1 MSAKPL
7 KLKRERAKTV
17 IRSGNHSKT
26 AEVLIDHDLSH
37 LDKPF
42 SYGIPEDLIEE
53 VGVGSRVLVP
63 FQNGELEGV
72 VVAVCEGDEVRR
84 KPILKCIAQN
94 AYSQDALSFAELV
107 ARRYG
112 APVVKGLSFV
122 PTRKRIDS
130 AELDSG
136 LAIKDTINGKGK
148 VTFQYLTRDTVQE
161 LIRELANASR
171 STLCIVPTER
181 EAESIHQQIEAVFPN
196 RVVRAFGR
204 ARFPDTFP
212 QTAIVIGARS
222 AIFWQ
227 VPNLGD
233 IVVFHEG
240 SEHYWSEK
248 YPYWNVRD
256 VALLRAQV
264 TNLNITFISGFP
276 TPELSRLVELGFI
289 KLRRSAWS
297 NPLKRGRIASAPETY
312 HRTIREGLEKGVV
325 LVQTASK
332 DYSSFF
338 ICKRCRNRPIC
349 DCGFPLR
356 MKRDGDF
363 FCSACAN
370 SLSEWRCNHCLST
383 EKLFI
388 NRGAVRIEE
397 ELGKTFPAV
406 PIFLS
411 TSAKPL
417 IDLPERGIVVA
428 TPGMEPSNG
437 LFAGLVFLDGET
449 QLNYPSLRAEE
460 RLLNQWLSLVTRG
473 HEGAPLYLSLPSQHR
488 IVQQFNSRGTTRIS
502 NAILE
507 ERRNA
512 KLPPWYRFLRISG
525 ANLVSLQQKIT
536 EEFPSIEVS
545 KMVKSSEILVR
556 VPVEQ
561 SQEVVDAISALAR
574 YRAAKG
580 MDLISMRIDPY
591 EI

>member
-17 IRSGNHSKT
+17 IRSGNYSKS

-37 LDKPF
+37 LDQPF

-53 VGVGSRVLVP
+53 VGIGSRVLVP
-63 FQNGELEGV
+63 FQNGEREGV
-72 VVAVCEGDEVRR
+72 IVAVGIADEVRR
-84 KPILKCIAQN
+84 KPILKCISQN
-94 AYSQDALSFAELV
+94 AYSQDALSLAQLV

-112 APVVKGLSFV
+112 APVIKVLSFV
-122 PTRKRIDS
+122 PIRKRINSSEVD
-130 AELDSG
+130 LG
-136 LAIKDTINGKGK
+136 LGIRGKSK
-148 VTFQYLTRDTVQE
+148 VAFRYLTRDSIHE
-161 LIRELANASR
+161 LMEEQANASG

-181 EAESIHQQIEAVFPN
+181 EAESLHEQIAEVFPN
-196 RVVRAFGR
+196 QVVKAFGR

-212 QTAIVIGARS
+212 KSAIVIGARS

-248 YPYWNVRD
+248 FPYWNVRD
-256 VALLRAQV
+256 IALLRAQV
-264 TNLNITFISGFP
+264 MNLNITFISGFP

-289 KLRRSAWS
+289 KLRRSAWT
-297 NPLKRGRIASAPETY
+297 NPLKRGRIASEPETY
-312 HRTIREGLEKGVV
+312 HRTIREALEDGVV

-349 DCGFPLR
+349 DCGFPLK

-363 FCSACAN
+363 FCSACSN
-370 SLSEWRCNHCLST
+370 SLSEWRCDHCFST

-397 ELGKTFPAV
+397 ELGKAFPAV

-411 TSAKPL
+411 TSTKPL
-417 IDLPERGIVVA
+417 TGLPERGIVVA

-437 LFAGLVFLDGET
+437 YFAGLVLLDGEV

-460 RLLNQWLSLVTRG
+460 RLLNQWFSLVARG
-473 HEGAPLYLSLPSQHR
+473 LEAAPVYLSLPNQHR
-488 IVQQFNSRGTTRIS
+488 IVQSFNTRGAARLS

-512 KLPPWYRFLRISG
+512 KLPPWYRFLRLSG
-525 ANLVSLQQKIT
+525 ANLVSFQQKLK
-536 EEFPSIEVS
+536 EEFPSTEVS
-545 KMVKSSEILVR
+545 RMVNSSEILIR

-561 SQEVVDAISALAR
+561 SQEVVDTISALAR

-580 MDLISMRIDPY
+580 MDLISMRIDPF